1 VRVGALRSGMYA
13 YVAVAGGFDIAPT
26 LGSVSVHVRAAIGGL
41 DGRPFKA
48 GDVLHLRTADVQG
61 PELEAP
67 APPPAAQA
75 PIRVVL
81 GPQDD
86 LFTAEGVQ
94 TLLACEYTITNAAD
108 RMGCRLA
115 GPPIEH
121 ARGFNIVSDG
131 VVAGSIQVPGTREP
145 IVMLADRQTTGGYP
159 KIATVARADLPRFV
173 QMRPGAKVRFAAID
187 RSEAVSLLHAEKQRL
202 ARLLA
207 QIRPAG
213 PGGLDSERLLELNLA
228 GDAVDAAR

>member
-1 VRVGALRSGMYA
+1 
-13 YVAVAGGFDIAPT
+13 
-26 LGSVSVHVRAAIGGL
+26 
-41 DGRPFKA
+41 
-48 GDVLHLRTADVQG
+48 
-61 PELEAP
+61 
-67 APPPAAQA
+67 
-75 PIRVVL
+75 
-81 GPQDD
+81 
-86 LFTAEGVQ
+86 
-94 TLLACEYTITNAAD
+94 
-108 RMGCRLA
+108 
-115 GPPIEH
+115 
-121 ARGFNIVSDG
+121 
-131 VVAGSIQVPGTREP
+131 
-145 IVMLADRQTTGGYP
+145 MLADRQTTGGYP